1 MKKVLV
7 ACIITIIM
15 AFLALLSY
23 SYLFI
28 PLKTAKAFIELSY
41 SLNYQN
47 MENVLFRQN
56 DFFTADFIEFLST
69 QKIIDKEVFQN
80 DKLMMRICSPIRFNK
95 VKFGKAIISANAK
108 FQINISNLE
117 KTIDNY
123 ETINLVIVLK
133 RIKWNEYKISFI
145 RQVFS

>member
-1 MKKVLV
+1 
-7 ACIITIIM
+7 
-15 AFLALLSY
+15 
-23 SYLFI
+23 
-28 PLKTAKAFIELSY
+28 
-41 SLNYQN
+41 
-47 MENVLFRQN
+47 
-56 DFFTADFIEFLST
+56 
-69 QKIIDKEVFQN
+69 
-80 DKLMMRICSPIRFNK
+80 MMRICSPIRFNK